1 MNILMM
7 TNTYLPHVGG
17 VARSVG
23 AFTNEYRRRGHRVI
37 VVAPEY
43 KEVPQEDFDT
53 IRIPAIQNFNGS
65 DFSVVLPVPGFL
77 QTKLKDYKPD
87 VIHSHHPF
95 LIGSTALRI
104 ASKFQVPLVYTHH
117 TLFEEY
123 LHYVPV
129 DLPRMKTFVTNL
141 SSGYANL
148 SDHVIAPSQS
158 VKDFLLQQGVASPI
172 SIIPT
177 GVDIDRF
184 EHGNRRGFRRRCGIS
199 QQDFVIGHVGRL
211 AAEKNLSFLAE
222 AVSAFMQKYPNAHFV
237 VVGGGPWQETIE
249 QIFKAHKVNW
259 RLHMLGKLEGQ
270 DLVDAYHSMDVFA
283 FSSKSETQGLVLVE
297 AMAAGT
303 PVIALEASGVRDV
316 LKHRESGFMLTSESV
331 DVFAEGIEW
340 IYRLSTRQRNE
351 LVQNAKQTA
360 RRFSIET
367 TAEQALNLYDRLRR
381 ETISDTPKDDSL
393 WHTSLEQIKA
403 EWEVFTNFSS
413 AVTSAF
419 QGDQSI

>member
-23 AFTNEYRRRGHRVI
+23 VFTDEYRRRGHRVI

-43 KEVPQEDFDT
+43 KELPREDLDT

-77 QTKLKDYKPD
+77 QAKLRDFKPD

-129 DLPRMKTFVTNL
+129 DLPLMKTFVINL

-148 SDHVIAPSQS
+148 ADHVIAPSQS
-158 VKDFLLQQGVASPI
+158 VADFLLQQKVTSPV

-177 GVDIDRF
+177 GVDIHRF
-184 EHGNRRGFRRRCGIS
+184 ERGNGRGFRQRCGIS
-199 QQDFVIGHVGRL
+199 EQDYIIGHVGRL

-222 AVSAFMQKYPNAHFV
+222 AVSAFMQKYAHVHFV
-237 VVGGGPWQETIE
+237 VVGGGPWQESIE
-249 QIFKAHKVNW
+249 QIFAAHKTNW

-303 PVIALEASGVRDV
+303 PVVALEASGVRDV
-316 LKHRESGFMLTSESV
+316 LRHRENGCMLTSDTADSFV
-331 DVFAEGIEW
+331 EGLEW
-340 IYRLSTRQRNE
+340 VYRMSTKQRNE
-351 LVQNAKQTA
+351 LVQNAKETA
-360 RRFSIET
+360 RRFSIQS
-367 TAEQALNLYDRLRR
+367 TADQALHLYEQLSRQSVTDA
-381 ETISDTPKDDSL
+381 PKDDSL

-403 EWEVFTNFSS
+403 EWEVFANFSS
-413 AVTSAF
+413 AVTSAI
-419 QGDQSI
+419 QGDQSV

>member
-43 KEVPQEDFDT
+43 KDLPEQDFDT

-77 QTKLKDYKPD
+77 QTKLKDFKPD

-95 LIGSTALRI
+95 LIGSTAIRI

-123 LHYVPV
+123 VHYVPV
-129 DLPRMKTFVTNL
+129 DLPRMKSFVTNL

-148 SDHVIAPSQS
+148 ADHVIAPSES
-158 VKDFLLQQGVASPI
+158 VADFLRQHDVNTPVSV
-172 SIIPT
+172 IPT

-184 EHGNRRGFRRRCGIS
+184 ERGSGRRFRERCGIS
-199 QQDFVIGHVGRL
+199 EQDFIIGHVGRL
-211 AAEKNLSFLAE
+211 APEKNLSFLAE
-222 AVSAFMQKYPNAHFV
+222 AVSAFMQKYAHVHFV
-237 VVGGGPWQETIE
+237 VVGSGPSRESIE
-249 QIFKAHKVNW
+249 QIFNAHKTNW
-259 RLHMLGKLEGQ
+259 RLHLLGKLQGQ

-303 PVIALEASGVRDV
+303 PVVALEASGVRDV
-316 LKHRESGFMLTSESV
+316 LMHRQNGCMPESESV
-331 DVFAEGIEW
+331 EAFAAELEW
-340 IYRLSTRQRNE
+340 IYRLSTKQRND
-351 LVQNAKQTA
+351 LVQNARQTA
-360 RRFSIET
+360 RGFSIQA
-367 TAEQALNLYDRLRR
+367 TADQAIALYEHLSQQALTDM
-381 ETISDTPKDDSL
+381 PKDDSL

-413 AVTSAF
+413 AVTSAI
-419 QGDQSI
+419 QGDQSV